1 VSHLA
6 GFSPTAWSADGLF
19 ITFSLC
25 GGSHAATDETLPSLT
40 IAGEGDGL
48 CGASEAEGC
57 KSFKVRGKGM
67 KGIFVAVVTGAKVV
81 AQARLNLL

>member
-1 VSHLA
+1 
-6 GFSPTAWSADGLF
+6 
-19 ITFSLC
+19 
-25 GGSHAATDETLPSLT
+25 
-40 IAGEGDGL
+40 L